1 MIRALAQKKQRDALR
16 CFVAE
21 GPKTVGDLFGAYRC
35 RLLAGTESYIRQ
47 HPEIE
52 ASTIAIVTPQE
63 LQQISFQQTPHDVLA
78 VFERHEYSTDEYELL
93 ARKIQSQLCIALD
106 GVQDPGNVG
115 TILRIADWFGIH
127 DVLLSPDCADAFSP
141 KTVQATMG
149 ALARVR
155 PHSIDLPK
163 LLEQVDPSTP
173 IYGTFL
179 TESSNLYTTPHG
191 DTGIIIMGSEGNGI
205 SPAVERLVNQR
216 LNIPNYPIGAPTS
229 ESLNVAIATAIT
241 VSEFRRQKLTL

>member
-1 MIRALAQKKQRDALR
+1 MAQKKQRDAHR

-21 GPKTVGDLFGAYRC
+21 GPKTVGDLFGTYPC
-35 RLLAGTESYIRQ
+35 KLLAGTASYIKAHTEMQAETVIR
-47 HPEIE
+47 
-52 ASTIAIVTPQE
+52 VTPDE

-78 VFERHEYSTDEYELL
+78 IFERPDHTEFGYE
-93 ARKIQSQLCIALD
+93 QLKHCVEDNLCLALD

-127 DVLLSPDCADAFSP
+127 DVLLSPNCADAFSP

-155 PHSIDLPK
+155 PHCVSLTE
-163 LLEQVDPSTP
+163 LLEKIGKDTT

-179 TESSNLYTTPHG
+179 DDSANLYRTPLKQS
-191 DTGIIIMGSEGNGI
+191 GIIVMGSEGNGI
-205 SPAVERLVNQR
+205 SPEIERLITQR
-216 LNIPNYPIGAPTS
+216 IHIPNYPVGAPTS

-241 VSEFRRQKLTL
+241 VSEFRRNHLEQDL